1 MRTPWQHRVLAL
13 ALALSL
19 ALATCGPGAA
29 AAAGDESAR
38 RQDAAGGELAQ
49 VGLDMHDLAASSLS
63 DDEVLRDV
71 KALVQRFGTALQ
83 EREPRDRGIGL
94 PHVPICPAADH
105 ACASRLCLSWA
116 LADVLPPAPDRRVL
130 VHCVSAD
137 AHPAA
142 QQKRR

>member
-19 ALATCGPGAA
+19 SLATCGPGAA

-63 DDEVLRDV
+63 DDEVL
-71 KALVQRFGTALQ
+71 
-83 EREPRDRGIGL
+83 ERMIEFAAAGL
-94 PHVPICPAADH
+94 RARAA
-105 ACASRLCLSWA
+105 ATTGER
-116 LADVLPPAPDRRVL
+116 
-130 VHCVSAD
+130 
-137 AHPAA
+137 
-142 QQKRR
+142 